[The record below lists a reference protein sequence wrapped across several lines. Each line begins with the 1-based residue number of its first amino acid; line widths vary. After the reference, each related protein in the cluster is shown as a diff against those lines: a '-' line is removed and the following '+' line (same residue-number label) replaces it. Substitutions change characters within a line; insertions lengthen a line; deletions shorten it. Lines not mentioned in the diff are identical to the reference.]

1 MPLWITISF
10 LSQRY
15 FLPRPS
21 KKKTKKKWKKINK
34 SSGNNASS
42 YYPFRTVNYDKRDRD
57 LRTRARQVTRAVDG
71 RFIDYSSRRK
81 WRGRAGNSGNSSA
94 KLAPSNEPS
103 PSRAPSTFPFPCLVA
118 SETNESEPSREKPA
132 ETRGTFAAYRVS
144 NLQLEP
150 PKIPPRLYN
159 RDSAIPNFPLSSR
172 ASKPTCAIN
181 RSRVG
186 LRESP
191 VPSLF
196 RGWEAVTR
204 RERRGEERDQ
214 GPASVELGRESG
226 YKLIQKSAG
235 KVLKTR
241 RKVVKP
247 CIFHRP
253 VN

>member
-1 MPLWITISF
+1 MNHNLFPFVKIFSTIEE
-10 LSQRY
+10 
-15 FLPRPS
+15 
-21 KKKTKKKWKKINK
+21 KKKERRKGKKSTNRLETTRR
-34 SSGNNASS
+34 
-42 YYPFRTVNYDKRDRD
+42 RTIHFSQLIMTNVIAIC
-57 LRTRARQVTRAVDG
+57 ARG
-71 RFIDYSSRRK
+71 RGK
-81 WRGRAGNSGNSSA
+81 WRGPRMDDSSIIPPDANGVDVPEIAGILRLNSRHQMNPPPPALHQRSR
-94 KLAPSNEPS
+94 
-103 PSRAPSTFPFPCLVA
+103 SRASLRAKRT
-118 SETNESEPSREKPA
+118 TREPSREKPA

-181 RSRVG
+181 RSRVPA
-186 LRESP
+186 RIT
-191 VPSLF
+191 
-196 RGWEAVTR
+196 RVTR
-204 RERRGEERDQ
+204 SVVVSRLRGRDEKGKERRRKDQ

-235 KVLKTR
+235 EVLKTR

>member
-181 RSRVG
+181 RSRVPA
-186 LRESP
+186 RIT
-191 VPSLF
+191 
-196 RGWEAVTR
+196 RVTR
-204 RERRGEERDQ
+204 SVVVSRLRGRDEKGKERRRKGSGSRERGTWPGIR
-214 GPASVELGRESG
+214 V
-226 YKLIQKSAG
+226 
-235 KVLKTR
+235 
-241 RKVVKP
+241 
-247 CIFHRP
+247 
-253 VN
+253 

>member
-57 LRTRARQVTRAVDG
+57 LRTRARQATRAVDG

-103 PSRAPSTFPFPCLVA
+103 PSPRSINAPSRSRA
-118 SETNESEPSREKPA
+118 SLRAKRTTREPSREKPA

-181 RSRVG
+181 RSRVPA
-186 LRESP
+186 RIT
-191 VPSLF
+191 
-196 RGWEAVTR
+196 RVTR
-204 RERRGEERDQ
+204 SVVVSRLRGRDEKGKERRRKGSGSRERGTWPGIR
-214 GPASVELGRESG
+214 V
-226 YKLIQKSAG
+226 
-235 KVLKTR
+235 
-241 RKVVKP
+241 
-247 CIFHRP
+247 
-253 VN
+253 

>member
-1 MPLWITISF
+1 MDDSSIIPPDANGVDVPEIAGILRLNSRHQMNPPPPA
-10 LSQRY
+10 LHQRS
-15 FLPRPS
+15 LPFS
-21 KKKTKKKWKKINK
+21 
-34 SSGNNASS
+34 
-42 YYPFRTVNYDKRDRD
+42 
-57 LRTRARQVTRAVDG
+57 
-71 RFIDYSSRRK
+71 
-81 WRGRAGNSGNSSA
+81 
-94 KLAPSNEPS
+94 
-103 PSRAPSTFPFPCLVA
+103 CLVA
-118 SETNESEPSREKPA
+118 SETNEREPSREKPA

-172 ASKPTCAIN
+172 AWKPTCAIN
-181 RSRVG
+181 RSCRIT
-186 LRESP
+186 R
-191 VPSLF
+191 
-196 RGWEAVTR
+196 VTR
-204 RERRGEERDQ
+204 SVVVSRLRGRDEKGKERRRK